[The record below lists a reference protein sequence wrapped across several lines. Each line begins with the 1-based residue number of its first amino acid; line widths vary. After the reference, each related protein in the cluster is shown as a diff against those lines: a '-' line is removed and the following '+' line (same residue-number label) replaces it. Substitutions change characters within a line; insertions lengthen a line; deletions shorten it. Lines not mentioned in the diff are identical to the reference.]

1 MKHGEIGNWGMPL
14 FFGLL
19 VGAGLMLT
27 FYQHKDD
34 AEYVYTAEC
43 LLAEQT
49 YIGNK
54 MCYRDQTCLMLADAF
69 VNQIIVT
76 DYLLENCPNEWEAIK
91 VPTPPVK
98 AETPNTGNGVG
109 PEVQAGKGRDYNYL
123 FPTP

>member
-1 MKHGEIGNWGMPL
+1 MNNKETMKAGILGFLLGVSLMYAAIIVRAIPAGE
-14 FFGLL
+14 
-19 VGAGLMLT
+19 
-27 FYQHKDD
+27 
-34 AEYVYTAEC
+34 YTPTPEC
-43 LLAEQT
+43 LHAEQT

>member
-1 MKHGEIGNWGMPL
+1 MNNISL
-14 FFGLL
+14 ALALL
-19 VGAGLMLT
+19 LGAVVGFAMTMAALDLP
-27 FYQHKDD
+27 QDK
-34 AEYVYTAEC
+34 YTPTPEC
-43 LLAEQT
+43 LHAEQT